1 MRPHRFAL
9 ACLMAVAAIGL
20 AACGQQPQDAGEA
33 PQAREITR
41 ASSQT
46 FGEHVVHFNAQS
58 TTMLPAEVAR
68 AYGITRSENRAML
81 NIAVIH
87 KDAQGRGTP
96 VAAEVDVSAINLLN
110 QAKNIRMRE
119 LREDQAIYYIGEFNV
134 SDEET
139 LNFTITVRPEGSAT
153 PHEITFSQQF
163 FTD

>member
-9 ACLMAVAAIGL
+9 ACLMALAAIGL
-20 AACGQQPQDAGEA
+20 TACGQQPQDAGEA

-68 AYGITRSENRAML
+68 AYGITRSERRAML

-87 KDAQGRGTP
+87 KDAQGSGTP

-119 LREDQAIYYIGEFNV
+119 LREDEAIYYIGEFNV

-139 LNFTITVRPEGSAT
+139 LNFTITVRPEGSAA